1 MLSLPPFSLRS
12 SIEHDMRRLAIA
24 LSGAL
29 LVAGVFAGPV
39 GGGSTTNNAPS
50 KPVRLCQKF

>member
-1 MLSLPPFSLRS
+1 
-12 SIEHDMRRLAIA
+12 MRKLAIA
-24 LSGAL
+24 LSGAV

-39 GGGSTTNNAPS
+39 GGGSTTNNENAPA

>member
-1 MLSLPPFSLRS
+1 
-12 SIEHDMRRLAIA
+12 MRRLAIA

-29 LVAGVFAGPV
+29 LVACVFAGPV
-39 GGGSTTNNAPS
+39 GGGSTTKNAPS

>member
-1 MLSLPPFSLRS
+1 LRS
-12 SIEHDMRRLAIA
+12 SIALDMRRLAIA

-39 GGGSTTNNAPS
+39 GGGSTTDNTPNE
-50 KPVRLCQKF
+50 PVRLCQKF

>member
-1 MLSLPPFSLRS
+1 
-12 SIEHDMRRLAIA
+12 MRRLALA
-24 LSGAL
+24 LSVAW

-39 GGGSTTNNAPS
+39 GGGSTMDNAPS

>member
-1 MLSLPPFSLRS
+1 
-12 SIEHDMRRLAIA
+12 MRRLAPA

-39 GGGSTTNNAPS
+39 GGGSTMDNAPS